1 MINIKFKKVTLHN
14 FLCFDHSE
22 VVLENLG
29 YTIVSG
35 KNNRVIDNATSNG
48 SGKSSIF
55 NAISYALTGETIQG
69 LSKNIENIYANP
81 NDCWVELDFNVNT
94 DNFIVRRIKTP
105 KQDLKIYVNGQNKS
119 GKGIKE
125 SNQVLAKYLPD
136 LTSMLL
142 GSVIILGQGLPC
154 KFTEGHPGAR
164 KEKLEKL
171 TKSDY
176 MIQSVRTKLDDR
188 KLELSTQLREHEDT
202 KIKAETQIKIFKQ
215 QLEATKKDIEDYNDY
230 LVDGSI
236 KNAVEE
242 INKQINETL
251 GLIGNLGIERSK
263 LETKIEDDKKGYT
276 TLELKYNQELENTT
290 KPLQEQKDLSNASIL
305 SLESE
310 INVESK
316 RLKALDKVTDVCPTC
331 GQKLLNVTKIDTT
344 ADWDIV
350 DKSKTKLK
358 ALKSDYKKISL
369 ELDTT
374 KNNILQARDKALL
387 EIKSITEE
395 DQTALKKV
403 EDNINTVKLK
413 HQSLLQEESKLSA
426 FEANFSK
433 LNKTKADLE
442 SKLENLNAQL
452 VQTSSSIINDNEHLQ
467 VITNLISLTKREFR
481 GILLENV
488 INYINSRVKFYSQ
501 EVFNSDMLSFSLNE
515 NYIDIMYDDKYYEA
529 LSGGEKQKVDI
540 IIQLALR
547 DLLSSQLGIN
557 SNILVIDEIFDFLD
571 TKGCQKILNL
581 ITNLNNID
589 SVFIISHHINEL
601 AISYDNEIVVEK
613 GENGI
618 SHISSH

>member
-22 VVLENLG
+22 IVLENLG

-215 QLEATKKDIEDYNDY
+215 QLDTTKKDIEDYNDY
-230 LVDGSI
+230 LVNGSI

-242 INKQINETL
+242 VNKQINETL

-263 LETKIEDDKKGYT
+263 LETKIEENKKGYAA
-276 TLELKYNQELENTT
+276 LELKYNQELEDIT
-290 KPLQEQKDLSNASIL
+290 KPLQEQKDISNASIL

-316 RLKALDKVTDVCPTC
+316 RLKALDKVTDICPTC

-344 ADWDIV
+344 ADWDTV
-350 DKSKTKLK
+350 NKSKTKLK
-358 ALKSDYKKISL
+358 TLKSDYKKINL
-369 ELDTT
+369 ELDTA

-387 EIKSITEE
+387 EIKSIMEE
-395 DQTALKKV
+395 DQKALKKV
-403 EDNINTVKLK
+403 EDNINTIKLK
-413 HQSLLQEESKLSA
+413 HQNLLQEESKLSA

-442 SKLENLNAQL
+442 SKLESLNAQL

-618 SHISSH
+618 SRISSH

>member
-22 VVLENLG
+22 VVLEGLG

-35 KNNRVIDNATSNG
+35 KNNRTIDNATSNG

-69 LSKNIENIYANP
+69 LSKNIENIYADP
-81 NDCWVELDFNVNT
+81 NDCWVELDFNVNS
-94 DNFIVRRIKTP
+94 DNFVVRRIKTP
-105 KQDLKIYVNGQNKS
+105 KQDLKIYINGQNKS

-125 SNQVLAKYLPD
+125 SGQVLARYLPD

-176 MIQSVRTKLDDR
+176 MIQSVRSKLDDR
-188 KLELSTQLREHEDT
+188 KLELSTQLREHEDS
-202 KIKAETQIKIFKQ
+202 KIKAETEIKIFEE
-215 QLEATKKDIEDYNDY
+215 QLKATDANIEEYNDY
-230 LVDGSI
+230 LTDGSI
-236 KNAVEE
+236 EPAVEKIKNQLE
-242 INKQINETL
+242 ELKTAISQTETDKKESEDSLAKLKQEL
-251 GLIGNLGIERSK
+251 ADLEKDYKDKLE
-263 LETKIEDDKKGYT
+263 LETKPL
-276 TLELKYNQELENTT
+276 LEEKEKLNEE
-290 KPLQEQKDLSNASIL
+290 SV
-305 SLESE
+305 SLHSE
-310 INVESK
+310 INVEEK
-316 RLKALDKVTDVCPTC
+316 RLKKLDLVTDICPTC

-344 ADWDIV
+344 QDWEAL
-350 DKSKTKLK
+350 KTKK
-358 ALKSDYKKISL
+358 ATYK
-369 ELDTT
+369 T
-374 KNNILQARDKALL
+374 LQSAYKTHICNLNALQD
-387 EIKSITEE
+387 SITVTFNTSKE
-395 DQTALKKV
+395 DIMSRVDDNKKTIEQYEARLTKLNTEYQNLLK
-403 EDNINTVKLK
+403 EDF
-413 HQSLLQEESKLSA
+413 KLSA
-426 FEANFSK
+426 FKTNYSK
-433 LNKTKADLE
+433 LVKTKVDLE
-442 SKLENLNAQL
+442 KKIKKLNTQL
-452 VQTSSSIINDNEHLQ
+452 IQTESAISNDNDHLQ

-488 INYINSRVKFYSQ
+488 INYINQRVKFYSQ

-515 NYIDIMYDDKYYEA
+515 NYIDIMYDNKYYEA

-571 TKGCQKILNL
+571 TKGCQKILSL

-589 SVFIISHHINEL
+589 SVFIISHHINDL
-601 AISYDNEIVVEK
+601 SISYDNELVVEK
-613 GENGI
+613 EENGI

>member
-215 QLEATKKDIEDYNDY
+215 QLEVTKKDIEDYNDY
-230 LVDGSI
+230 LIDGSI

-251 GLIGNLGIERSK
+251 GLLGNLGIERSK
-263 LETKIEDDKKGYT
+263 LETKIEDDKKGYM
-276 TLELKYNQELENTT
+276 TLELKYSQELESTT
-290 KPLQEQKDLSNASIL
+290 KPLQEQKDLNNASIL

-344 ADWDIV
+344 TDWDIV

-369 ELDTT
+369 ELDAT
-374 KNNILQARDKALL
+374 KNNILQMRDKALL

-395 DQTALKKV
+395 DQKALKKV
-403 EDNINTVKLK
+403 EDNINTVNLK

-618 SHISSH
+618 SRISSH

>member
-22 VVLENLG
+22 IVLENLG

-125 SNQVLAKYLPD
+125 SNQVLVKYLPD

-215 QLEATKKDIEDYNDY
+215 QLDATKKDIEDYNDY
-230 LVDGSI
+230 LVNGSI

-242 INKQINETL
+242 VNKQINETL

-263 LETKIEDDKKGYT
+263 LETKIEENKKGYAA
-276 TLELKYNQELENTT
+276 LELKYNQELEDII
-290 KPLQEQKDLSNASIL
+290 KPLQEQKDISNASIV

-316 RLKALDKVTDVCPTC
+316 RLKVLDKVTDVCPTC
-331 GQKLLNVTKIDTT
+331 GQKLLNVTKIDTI

-350 DKSKTKLK
+350 NKSKIKLK
-358 ALKSDYKKISL
+358 TLKSDYKKINL

-387 EIKSITEE
+387 EIKSIMEE
-395 DQTALKKV
+395 DQKALKKV

-413 HQSLLQEESKLSA
+413 HQNLLQEESKLSA

-618 SHISSH
+618 SRISNH

>member
-1 MINIKFKKVTLHN
+1 MINIKFKKVILHN

-22 VVLENLG
+22 VYLDNLG

-35 KNNRVIDNATSNG
+35 KNNRTIDNATSNG

-69 LSKNIENIYANP
+69 LSKNIENIYADP
-81 NDCWVELDFNVNT
+81 NDCWVELDFDVNN
-94 DNFIVRRIKTP
+94 DNFRIKRIKTP
-105 KQDLKIYVNGQNKS
+105 KQDLKIYINGQNKS

-125 SNQVLAKYLPD
+125 SGQVLSKYLPD

-176 MIQSVRTKLDDR
+176 MIQSVRTKLDNR
-188 KLELSTQLREHEDT
+188 KLELSTQLRSHEDS
-202 KIKAETQIKIFKQ
+202 KIKAETQIKIFEQ
-215 QLEATKKDIEDYNDY
+215 QLAATKKDIEDYSEY

-236 KNAVEE
+236 KNAVENV
-242 INKQINETL
+242 NKQINESL
-251 GLIGNLGIERSK
+251 GLLGNLGVNKTK
-263 LETKIEDDKKGYT
+263 LENKIEEAKNNYSE
-276 TLELKYNQELENTT
+276 LELKYSKELDEVTN
-290 KPLQEQKDLSNASIL
+290 PLLEQKEISNASVL

-331 GQKLLNVTKIDTT
+331 GQKLLNVTKIDTS
-344 ADWDIV
+344 ADWKLV
-350 DKSKTKLK
+350 EESKANLK
-358 ALKSDYKKISL
+358 ELKSAYKKITTEL
-369 ELDTT
+369 EKT
-374 KNNILQARDKALL
+374 KNNILKNKDEALQ
-387 EIKSITEE
+387 EINITIKD
-395 DQTALKKV
+395 DQKQLKKI
-403 EDNINTVKLK
+403 ESEINNVKIRY
-413 HQSLLQEESKLSA
+413 QTLLQEESKLSA
-426 FEANFSK
+426 FENNFSK
-433 LNKTKADLE
+433 LSKTKQDLE
-442 SKLENLNAQL
+442 EKLTTLKEQL
-452 VQTSSSIINDNEHLQ
+452 TQLSSAITNDNEHLQ

-488 INYINSRVKFYSQ
+488 INYINSRVKFYSM
-501 EVFNSDMLSFSLNE
+501 EVFNSDLLSFSLNE
-515 NYIDIMYDDKYYEA
+515 NYIDIMYDNKYYEA

-571 TKGCQKILNL
+571 TKGCAKILNL
-581 ITNLNNID
+581 ITNLHNID
-589 SVFIISHHINEL
+589 SIFIISHHIDEL

>member
-22 VVLENLG
+22 IVLENLG

-215 QLEATKKDIEDYNDY
+215 QLDTTKKDIEDYNDY
-230 LVDGSI
+230 LVNGSI

-242 INKQINETL
+242 VNKQINETL

-263 LETKIEDDKKGYT
+263 LETKIEENKKGYAA
-276 TLELKYNQELENTT
+276 LELKYNQELEDIT
-290 KPLQEQKDLSNASIL
+290 KPLQEQKDISNASIL

-316 RLKALDKVTDVCPTC
+316 RLKALDKVTDICPTC

-344 ADWDIV
+344 ADWDTV
-350 DKSKTKLK
+350 NKSKTKLK
-358 ALKSDYKKISL
+358 TLKSDYKKINL
-369 ELDTT
+369 ELDTA

-387 EIKSITEE
+387 EIKSIMEE
-395 DQTALKKV
+395 DQKALKKV
-403 EDNINTVKLK
+403 EDNINTIKLK
-413 HQSLLQEESKLSA
+413 HQNLLQEESKLSA

-442 SKLENLNAQL
+442 SKLESLNAQL

-618 SHISSH
+618 SRISNH